1 MNDPHS
7 QESNSPSS
15 SGPQPPAPSPRRVVV
30 IGGGFGGLNAVR
42 RLRRAPVTITLVDRR
57 NFHLFQPLLYQVA
70 TGVLS
75 PANIAAPLRW
85 IVERQANCE
94 VLLGEAQRIDVA
106 ARRVIVDGMQLDYDT
121 LIVAAGAKYNYFGHP
136 EWEKIA
142 PALKTIEDATAIR
155 RRLLV
160 AFEVAERES
169 DAERR
174 RMLLTFVI
182 VGGGPTGVEMA
193 GAMAEIARH
202 TLKHEFRRIDPA
214 DAQILLI
221 EAGDRV
227 LEAYPPELSEK
238 AQQSLERLGVVVRTR
253 TRVIDIQPDHVK
265 LQWGNG
271 QEQLPTQT
279 VIWAAGV
286 EASPLAKQ
294 LADATGAKLDRAGRV
309 LVEPDLSLPGH
320 PEILVLGDMG
330 NFSHQTSQPLP
341 GVAPVAI
348 QQGRYAAKLI
358 AARLRGQTM
367 PPFHYRDHGN
377 MATIG
382 RSAAVADFGKLR
394 VSGFV
399 AWVLWL
405 VIHLMNLVSFR
416 NRLLVLL
423 QWGWS
428 YLSYDRAA
436 RLITGPGETLPK
448 ATGQTLEPGAANR
461 SESVEPLRKTSG

>member
-1 MNDPHS
+1 
-7 QESNSPSS
+7 
-15 SGPQPPAPSPRRVVV
+15 
-30 IGGGFGGLNAVR
+30 
-42 RLRRAPVTITLVDRR
+42 
-57 NFHLFQPLLYQVA
+57 
-70 TGVLS
+70 
-75 PANIAAPLRW
+75 
-85 IVERQANCE
+85 
-94 VLLGEAQRIDVA
+94 VLLGEVQSIDVSN
-106 ARRVIVDGMQLDYDT
+106 RRVSVDGMQLQYDT

-136 EWEKIA
+136 EWEKLA

-160 AFEVAERES
+160 AFEIAEREA
-169 DAERR
+169 DFERR

-193 GAMAEIARH
+193 GALAEIARH

-214 DAQILLI
+214 DAQILLV

-227 LEAYPPELSEK
+227 LDTYPPELSEK
-238 AQQSLERLGVVVRTR
+238 ARQSLERLGVVVRTR
-253 TRVIDIQPDHVK
+253 TKATDIRPDHVT
-265 LQWGNG
+265 LQWGG
-271 QEQLPTQT
+271 GEERLATQT

-286 EASPLAKQ
+286 EASPLTRQ
-294 LADATGAKLDRAGRV
+294 LADATGAKLDRPGRI

-320 PEILVLGDMG
+320 PEILVLGDMA
-330 NFSHQTSQPLP
+330 NFSHQTGQPLP

-358 AARLRGQTM
+358 AARLRGQAM

-394 VSGFV
+394 FSGFV

-405 VIHLMNLVSFR
+405 VIHLINLVSFR

-428 YLSYDRAA
+428 YVSYDRAA

-448 ATGQTLEPGAANR
+448 TAGQTFEPNTTNR
-461 SESVEPLRKTSG
+461 NESVEPLRKTSG